1 MFILKGNESKCT
13 KAIKKSCKFWHND
26 AFFF

>member
-1 MFILKGNESKCT
+1 LLILKGNEAKCT
-13 KAIKKSCKFWHND
+13 KAIKKSRKFWHND